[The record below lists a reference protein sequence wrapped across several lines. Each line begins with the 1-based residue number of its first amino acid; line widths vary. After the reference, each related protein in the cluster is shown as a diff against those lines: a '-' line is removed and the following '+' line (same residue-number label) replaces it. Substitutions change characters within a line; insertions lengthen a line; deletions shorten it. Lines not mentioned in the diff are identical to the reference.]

1 MRRLFLKIN
10 AMKGGNPTQERLE
23 NAMKLMSRYD
33 QVLISFEGG
42 SVNEIFEILRQMICA
57 NVTST
62 LMVYFGKKTCPE
74 GYDEISV

>member
-1 MRRLFLKIN
+1 
-10 AMKGGNPTQERLE
+10 
-23 NAMKLMSRYD
+23 MKLMSRYD